1 MVLAFYPADAP
12 VHKQSDGAATAHA
25 RAWGWRIGV
34 GGEVEPTGSWFLRE
48 GGVVGNSVKKCAS
61 GDWVLKD
68 RVEEEVRTGSSG
80 SRSTGVCDA
89 YRIWACMNQD
99 CVMYKTDLERELVS
113 PDG

>member
-1 MVLAFYPADAP
+1 M
-12 VHKQSDGAATAHA
+12 
-25 RAWGWRIGV
+25 
-34 GGEVEPTGSWFLRE
+34 
-48 GGVVGNSVKKCAS
+48 GNSVKKCPS
-61 GDWVLKD
+61 CDWVLKD